1 MTTTSSG
8 GIESTGDEARAPA
21 LRGNASGA
29 DATGGALVQR
39 RVLRDGVYD
48 AILEMLL
55 DGQLSPGESLSI
67 DGLARKLGVSSTPV
81 REALGQFEHT
91 GLVTRAALKGY
102 RVSPPLTPAR
112 IGELI
117 DARAVVE
124 VAAIRRAM
132 PVTSQVLTELEM
144 VSNQHR
150 SAALRVRKMAE
161 RDPCRLDWAT
171 MRKYY
176 TIDWD
181 FHLIF
186 LRNCHNPYLLEMAEG
201 LAPHVHRL
209 RQSMHH
215 GAIDVEQAVAEHAV
229 ILDAVRGGDPETAA
243 AAMHDHISAV
253 RSRALADG

>member
-1 MTTTSSG
+1 MSTTPAG
-8 GIESTGDEARAPA
+8 EREPTGDEVGVAAPA
-21 LRGNASGA
+21 GRASGA
-29 DATGGALVQR
+29 EATGGVVVQR

-55 DGQLSPGESLSI
+55 DGQVAPGESLSI
-67 DGLARKLGVSSTPV
+67 DGLARKLGVSPTPV

-124 VAAIRRAM
+124 VAAIRLAM

-150 SAALRVRKMAE
+150 NAALRVRRMAE
-161 RDPCRLDWAT
+161 RHADRLDWAT
-171 MRKYY
+171 LRKYY
-176 TIDWD
+176 TVDWD

-186 LRNCHNPYLLEMAEG
+186 LRNCHNPYLLEMAES

-209 RQSMHH
+209 RQSMNH

-229 ILDAVRGGDPETAA
+229 ILDAVRGGDPDAA
-243 AAMHDHISAV
+243 AKAMADHISAV